1 MQVIFES
8 RDADGAQLRDLSV
21 ERVHFALR
29 RLTPM
34 PERWSLPRW
43 HAIGALRW
51 TAHWGAQ
58 PGY

>member
-21 ERVHFALR
+21 ERIHFALR
-29 RLTPM
+29 RLSP
-34 PERWSLPRW
+34 LPRW
-43 HAIGALRW
+43 HATGAPRW